1 MKAQTDMSRNRLNH
15 CLSRR
20 VANALR
26 RFGRGQGE
34 GIGGVAAIE
43 FALFAPILMVL
54 FLCTVDLGLGFYR
67 KMQVQNASQAGA
79 QYAVLNG
86 YKSSGITAA
95 VTNATKFTDI
105 AATPAPSQSCGCPS
119 TTGIVAAT
127 CGSLCTSGSQAGT
140 YVVVSA
146 QATYTTLFPYPIIP
160 NSFPFAVQ
168 STVRIK

>member
-1 MKAQTDMSRNRLNH
+1 MTAMSRNRLYH
-15 CLSRR
+15 CLPRR
-20 VANALR
+20 VATALR
-26 RFGRGQGE
+26 RFGGGQGE
-34 GIGGVAAIE
+34 GISGIAAIE
-43 FALFAPILMVL
+43 FAVFAPILMVL

-67 KMQVQNASQAGA
+67 KIQVQNAAQAGA

-86 YKSSGITAA
+86 FKSSGITTA
-95 VTNATKFTDI
+95 VTSATNFAAI
-105 AATPAPSQSCGCPS
+105 AASPAPSQSCGCPS

-127 CGSLCTSGSQAGT
+127 CGSTCSSGSQAGT

-160 NSFPFAVQ
+160 DSFSFAMQ